1 MLKTVHIK
9 NFRGF
14 ESFEL
19 QNLGRINL
27 LVGKNNSG
35 KTSVLEAIQLLHS
48 GINLEPLTAIML
60 NRGEFVWN
68 NEDSLQRELEIC
80 HLFRD
85 RNFKDKNIVISGQ
98 KQNIQNNNSKNIDLE
113 LNASISYQPI
123 YNHQYGEMRPYNQQ
137 IPAIP
142 RQLFIIEFSYD
153 REKVNQG
160 YILSEQYNLPLKKV
174 YSVPEQNKI
183 VFNNQF
189 ILPNSLTVDKMID
202 LFNQVVLNPEEII
215 LNEALQIIDQK
226 IKRIAAVI
234 PQKNETMSSVRGG
247 FVVRLADSE
256 QRIPIGSLGDGIW
269 RMLGL
274 ALSLACAKGGV
285 LLVDEIDTGLH
296 FTTLTDMWKLLWET
310 AKKLD
315 VQVFATT
322 HSSDCWLSLATV
334 ASQDDAV
341 KKGVSIQR
349 IEPHKKQ
356 AVAFTEEEIVIAAE
370 RGIEVR

>member
-1 MLKTVHIK
+1 MLKTVRIK

-14 ESFEL
+14 DYFEL

-35 KTSVLEAIQLLHS
+35 KTSVLEAIQLLTS
-48 GINLEPLTAIML
+48 GTNIEPLTEIML

-68 NEDSLQRELEIC
+68 DEDSPQREIEIC

-85 RNFKDKNIVISGQ
+85 RNLKDRNIVISGQ
-98 KQNIQNNNSKNIDLE
+98 KQIIQDNHQQIVDLE
-113 LNASISYQPI
+113 LTASIHDQSI
-123 YNHQYGEMRPYNQQ
+123 YPHQYGEIPPYNQQ

-142 RQLFIIEFSYD
+142 RKLLSIDFSCD

-160 YILSEQYNLPLKKV
+160 YILSDQYNLPFKKI
-174 YSVPEQNKI
+174 YSTSEQSKV

-189 ILPNSLTVDKMID
+189 ILPNSLTIDRMID
-202 LFNQVVLNPEEII
+202 LFNQVVLNPEEVI
-215 LNEALQIIDQK
+215 LNEALQIIEPK
-226 IKRIAAVI
+226 IERIAAVI
-234 PQKNETMSSVRGG
+234 DKRNGIIPSGRGG

-256 QRIPIGSLGDGIW
+256 QRISIGSLGDGIW

-274 ALSLACAKGGV
+274 ALSLASAKGGV

-296 FTTLTDMWKLLWET
+296 FTALTDMWKLIWET

-315 VQVFATT
+315 VQVFAVLP
-322 HSSDCWLSLATV
+322 DLRC
-334 ASQDDAV
+334 
-341 KKGVSIQR
+341 
-349 IEPHKKQ
+349 
-356 AVAFTEEEIVIAAE
+356 
-370 RGIEVR
+370 

>member
-48 GINLEPLTAIML
+48 GLNLEPLTEIML

-68 NEDSLQRELEIC
+68 EREPSQRELDLNC
-80 HLFRD
+80 LFYGYKPEDNKITISGTKDNLQNKDTQKNTDFNAYLTWRSSPNTQNIPILQKKVLSINHTQGQEAFIISD
-85 RNFKDKNIVISGQ
+85 YNTLSLENLPYFPQPKDKPSQ
-98 KQNIQNNNSKNIDLE
+98 KTRFINST
-113 LNASISYQPI
+113 
-123 YNHQYGEMRPYNQQ
+123 
-137 IPAIP
+137 
-142 RQLFIIEFSYD
+142 
-153 REKVNQG
+153 
-160 YILSEQYNLPLKKV
+160 
-174 YSVPEQNKI
+174 
-183 VFNNQF
+183 
-189 ILPNSLTVDKMID
+189 SLTVGRMID
-202 LFNQVVLNPEEII
+202 LFNEIVLNPEELIV
-215 LNEALQIIDQK
+215 NEALKTIEPK
-226 IKRIAAVI
+226 LKRIAPVV
-234 PQKNETMSSVRGG
+234 PQTSHNLSNLRGG

-322 HSSDCWLSLATV
+322 HSSDCWLSLATI

-341 KKGVSIQR
+341 KEGVSIQR

-356 AVAFTEEEIVIAAE
+356 AVAFTEEEIIIAAE